1 MYFYSVYYVHCTY
14 LYGKVRVSK
23 KKYVCEKGVKHLG
36 GINVRHIISRR
47 MTFDTFMI
55 RRTIEDGLIR
65 VMYGLGEKDRR

>member
-1 MYFYSVYYVHCTY
+1 MYIVHICT
-14 LYGKVRVSK
+14 GKSEFPK